1 MNETREISPAGPGR
15 IAAVVLAAGF
25 SSRMGALQQP
35 LKPLLP
41 FGSET
46 ALERVV
52 RSLRTSGAR
61 HVVVVTG
68 HEAARVAPLIERL
81 GTVQA
86 HNPTYE
92 SGMFSSVQA
101 GVAALPR
108 DTGAFFVLPVDCPL
122 VTPRALG
129 LLLERFTAGD
139 AGVVYP
145 TCLEHR
151 GHPPLLSSRLIE
163 QLLAAGP
170 EGDLRSFL
178 AAHAGETAEVDVRD
192 LTVLMDMDTPD
203 DYRSLAVFAAALDA
217 LGSPGPEPSLTA
229 EDALF
234 LLRAA
239 GTPPNIVRHCLTAAA
254 VGAAV
259 AEALAPRM
267 PSLDMALVRAGCLL
281 HDIARLLPH
290 HATLAAGLLADLGLP
305 RLGAVVGEHMVI
317 DPKLPAA
324 PGITEAELVYLAD
337 KTVTEGEIVG
347 LDERLAR
354 TTRKMRPSPETA
366 QRIAERIA
374 DGRMIAAKVGAVLG
388 RPVEETLR
396 GVELPPEA
404 LVQTMRVYLARHARP
419 EGPEDRRYRGQADLP
434 LGRVGWEQARE
445 LGGMLMTL
453 TGGACF
459 DAVFASNLSRCRE
472 TAEIAAS
479 ADGCVAPVQTKAW
492 LREIDVGLWEGLTWE
507 EARERYPAESVA
519 READVTG
526 VPFPGGESFAG
537 LRDRVVP
544 AFERLLA
551 ASLAAGHQRVLVVG
565 HKGVNR
571 AILAHLQGI
580 PLPGIFSIEQDYC
593 AVTLLKVARAA
604 GGGPKVTGVEPR

>member
-1 MNETREISPAGPGR
+1 MNETPEISPVGFGH

-25 SSRMGALQQP
+25 SSRMGR

-41 FGSET
+41 YGAET

-52 RSLRTSGAR
+52 ASLRAADVE

-68 HEAARVAPLIERL
+68 HESSRVAPLIERL
-81 GTVQA
+81 GAVRA
-86 HNPTYE
+86 HNPAYE
-92 SGMFSSVQA
+92 SGMFSSVRA
-101 GVAALPR
+101 GAAALPP

-129 LLLERFTAGD
+129 VVLQRFAAGD

-145 TCLEHR
+145 TCLGRR
-151 GHPPLLSSRLIE
+151 GHPPLLSGRFIE
-163 QLLAAGP
+163 LLLAAGP
-170 EGDLRSFL
+170 DGNLRSFL
-178 AAHAGETAEVDVRD
+178 TAYAGEAAEVDVRD

-203 DYRSLAVFAAALDA
+203 DYRSLAVFGSALDA
-217 LGSPGPEPSLTA
+217 AGSSLSEPSLTA

-239 GTPPNIVRHCLTAAA
+239 GTPPNVVRHCRTAAA
-254 VGAAV
+254 VGVAV
-259 AEALAPRM
+259 AEALAPQM
-267 PSLDMALVRAGCLL
+267 PFLDIALVRAGCLL

-305 RLGAVVGEHMVI
+305 RLAAVVGEHMVI

-366 QRIAERIA
+366 RRIAERIA
-374 DGRMIAAKVGAVLG
+374 DGRMIAAKVGVVLG
-388 RPVEETLR
+388 HPVEETLR
-396 GVELPPEA
+396 GVALPPEA
-404 LVQTMRVYLARHARP
+404 RLQTMRVYLARHARP
-419 EGPEDRRYRGQADLP
+419 EGPADRRYRGQADLS
-434 LGRVGWEQARE
+434 LGTAGQEQAHE
-445 LGGMLMTL
+445 LRGTLMTL

-459 DAVFASNLSRCRE
+459 DAVFASDLIRCRK
-472 TAEIAAS
+472 TAEIAAG
-479 ADGCVAPVQTKAW
+479 ADGCAAPVQTVPW

-507 EARERYPAESVA
+507 EARERFPAEYAA
-519 READVTG
+519 READLTG

-537 LRDRVVP
+537 LHDRVVP
-544 AFERLLA
+544 AFERLLEA
-551 ASLAAGHQRVLVVG
+551 ILAAGHRRVLVVG

-571 AILAHLQGI
+571 VILAHLQGI

-593 AVTLLKVARAA
+593 AVTLLKVAQAEN
-604 GGGPKVTGVEPR
+604 GGPKVTGVEPR